1 MKPYKPPTAEALL
14 TRSIRSLLNAAGI
27 FHWKVHQGLGAVPGV
42 PDILGV
48 DHREAFRGR
57 LFAIE
62 VKAPRGVVSPAQ
74 ETFIQR
80 INWAGGNAFVARS
93 IDDVIEALG
102 LQDRFRMK
110 GS

>member
-1 MKPYKPPTAEALL
+1 MRPFKPPTAEALL
-14 TRSIRSLLNAAGI
+14 TSSIRSLLNAAG
-27 FHWKVHQGLGAVPGV
+27 FWHWKVHQGLGAVAGV

-48 DHREAFRGR
+48 DHRDAHRGR

-80 INWAGGNAFVARS
+80 INGAGGNAFVARS
-93 IDDVIEALG
+93 IDDVIEGLG
-102 LQDRFRMK
+102 LQDRFLIR
-110 GS
+110 GR